1 MMKQA
6 EATRKFRVDKLSFD
20 TDAVVTET
28 SEYLTVD
35 PVTLIREGV
44 YTYDDGRAYKPGAEL
59 AAAAEVAG
67 DLHIAWDHPPQ
78 KVITNHKE
86 VKGFADGIQV
96 VKDSKGDKIK
106 GRMTFL
112 KKRLTED
119 QIELIRSKA
128 RPDVSLG
135 FYYTEDRTPGSW
147 NGQAYDY
154 VQRDYIFDHV
164 ASVEHGRCP
173 YPMCGLGVDADTL
186 NVDNTSN
193 VRVGNDPY
201 PNEHSCRLKP
211 PGSFQEKSFRRI
223 KRGKISLILGRLNGE
238 RDMTLQAIRYPK
250 TIWTEAEAGADCET
264 KKGSFEPASSNPN
277 DSDMTDKEADTVGSQ
292 KFPAS
297 EVNLHP
303 AAENNEEDCGH
314 CIFYDY
320 EQKETCSIVE
330 GPIAANMTCDEYT
343 GKPTLERWVLGVQR
357 GNATSDEEPPKKDK
371 LSVNDTVK
379 ALREL
384 KKMDRPGLV
393 KLHSQ
398 MHDPSRAASFNPDS
412 TMHRALVQ
420 ELTKRKRER

>member
-20 TDAVVTET
+20 TDAAVSET
-28 SEYLTVD
+28 AEYLTVD

-44 YTYDDGRAYKPGAEL
+44 YNYDDGRAYKPGAEL

-154 VQRDYIFDHV
+154 VQRRKVNPHSAEGTYLDLDRIFDLVSV
-164 ASVEHGRCP
+164 A
-173 YPMCGLGVDADTL
+173 
-186 NVDNTSN
+186 
-193 VRVGNDPY
+193 
-201 PNEHSCRLKP
+201 
-211 PGSFQEKSFRRI
+211 I
-223 KRGKISLILGRLNGE
+223 
-238 RDMTLQAIRYPK
+238 
-250 TIWTEAEAGADCET
+250 
-264 KKGSFEPASSNPN
+264 
-277 DSDMTDKEADTVGSQ
+277 
-292 KFPAS
+292 
-297 EVNLHP
+297 
-303 AAENNEEDCGH
+303 
-314 CIFYDY
+314 
-320 EQKETCSIVE
+320 
-330 GPIAANMTCDEYT
+330 CD
-343 GKPTLERWVLGVQR
+343 
-357 GNATSDEEPPKKDK
+357 D
-371 LSVNDTVK
+371 
-379 ALREL
+379 
-384 KKMDRPGLV
+384 
-393 KLHSQ
+393 
-398 MHDPSRAASFNPDS
+398 
-412 TMHRALVQ
+412 
-420 ELTKRKRER
+420 